1 MARSANI
8 RAYMRGG
15 FLYLLTISLPLIIII
30 NIILGLVTPR
40 FLVDNLGEDGAKT
53 LELYLVSIFSI
64 SYKET
69 VDCTLKNCNDLSSV
83 TQISLLV

>member
-8 RAYMRGG
+8 RAYMLGG

-53 LELYLVSIFSI
+53 LELYLVSI
-64 SYKET
+64 
-69 VDCTLKNCNDLSSV
+69 L
-83 TQISLLV
+83 

>member
-64 SYKET
+64 
-69 VDCTLKNCNDLSSV
+69 V
-83 TQISLLV
+83 SLLELHAS

>member
-15 FLYLLTISLPLIIII
+15 VLYLLTISLPLIIII

-53 LELYLVSIFSI
+53 LELYLVSIF
-64 SYKET
+64 
-69 VDCTLKNCNDLSSV
+69 
-83 TQISLLV
+83 